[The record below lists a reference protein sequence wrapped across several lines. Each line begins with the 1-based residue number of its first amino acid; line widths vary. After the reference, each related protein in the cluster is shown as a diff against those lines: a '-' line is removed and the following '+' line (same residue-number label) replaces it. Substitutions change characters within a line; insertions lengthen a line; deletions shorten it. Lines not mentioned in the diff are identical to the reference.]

1 MTMIQV
7 AMVEEGDEDAQFKA
21 VMDEAKEA
29 MQVFFA
35 RKQSLYFCKTKIGF
49 KFLKATIIC
58 CILLIFVWNP

>member
-1 MTMIQV
+1 MIQV

-35 RKQSLYFCKTKIGF
+35 LKQSLYFCKTASPK
-49 KFLKATIIC
+49 
-58 CILLIFVWNP
+58 